1 MNLLF
6 VILSIP
12 GFLRTIL
19 IIVVVYYG
27 LKFVIRLLFPVV
39 VKKAMN
45 NMQERQA
52 AYQRGDQKREGEV
65 TVESKRRDQ
74 NRTKNAGGEY
84 VDFEEVD

>member
-12 GFLRTIL
+12 GFLRTIG
-19 IIVVVYYG
+19 IIVMVYYG

-45 NMQERQA
+45 NMQERQT

-65 TVESKRRDQ
+65 TVESKRGDQ
-74 NRTKNAGGEY
+74 NRNKNSGGEY

>member
-12 GFLRTIL
+12 GFLRTIGIL
-19 IIVVVYYG
+19 VIVYYG
-27 LKFVIRLLFPVV
+27 FKFVVRLLFPVV

-45 NMQERQA
+45 DMQTRQTA
-52 AYQRGDQKREGEV
+52 NQRGEQKQEGKV
-65 TVESKRRDQ
+65 TVESKHRDQ
-74 NRTKNAGGEY
+74 NRNKTTEGEY